1 MEIAMSQSTIDLE
14 NELKKEAELKKFF
27 ELQANN
33 KKTEQEQEE
42 YNLLLAAYGK
52 DVIKNPDIIKDKKQ
66 EEVNY
71 VVQGIQN
78 DIFKQIIKDYEEEKP
93 GRKVEEKDGNT
104 IFTFDSQEDAISFF
118 KEQAEKGRPFEVY
131 NPATDHCIYSDGTN
145 FVHGTL
151 KDVQAYKQNPE
162 SFNLGENG
170 ALTAKEPQEQETTTM
185 KM

>member
-1 MEIAMSQSTIDLE
+1 MSQTKTDLE
-14 NELKKEAELKKFF
+14 NKLKKEADLKKFF
-27 ELQANN
+27 ELQGNN

-52 DVIKNPDIIKDKKQ
+52 EVIKTPDIIKDKKQ

-71 VVQGIQN
+71 VVKGIQN
-78 DIFKQIIKDYEEEKP
+78 DFLKQIIKDYEKEKP

-104 IFTFDSQEDAISFF
+104 IFTFDSKEDAISFF
-118 KEQAEKGRPFEVY
+118 KGQAEKGRPFEVY
-131 NPATDHCIYSDGTN
+131 NQAIDHCIYSDGTN

-151 KDVQAYKQNPE
+151 KEVQAYKKNPE

-185 KM
+185 KI